1 MAPRYFVTASAE
13 FCWLWVIGPSGPLL
27 GRAGNGAS
35 VGIAGEV
42 RVIKWMLGALVAMV
56 AGLYAI
62 LFQIVLRL
70 G

>member
-1 MAPRYFVTASAE
+1 M
-13 FCWLWVIGPSGPLL
+13 
-27 GRAGNGAS
+27 RAALVEAGAS
-35 VGIAGEV
+35 EATAEAAAADVGELAGEV

-62 LFQIVLRL
+62 LFQIVIRL

>member
-1 MAPRYFVTASAE
+1 MRTVSAKM
-13 FCWLWVIGPSGPLL
+13 
-27 GRAGNGAS
+27 RAALVEAGAS
-35 VGIAGEV
+35 EATAEAAAADVGELAGEV

-62 LFQIVLRL
+62 LFQIVIRL